1 MTAPKTKFWKK
12 SNTEE
17 NGIGLLFSMPWI
29 IGFIAFQ
36 LYPIIQA
43 IYLSFTEYNL
53 FDDAKWVG
61 LKNYVDMVSDANVY
75 LALRNTLYMAVIGLP
90 ITILV
95 SIGIALLLNFG
106 IKGLSFF
113 RTIYYL
119 PSIVP
124 LVAAASVFIWVLN
137 PEFGLFSQAL
147 SPFGI
152 TVPSFITDP
161 AYTKPGLIIM
171 DSWRSGQTAII
182 ILAALQAIP
191 RTHYEAADLDGA
203 NAWDKFYHIT
213 LPGISP
219 TLLFVFITGLI
230 GSLQYF
236 TQGFVFS
243 SISNGA
249 SNIAGY
255 GPAGSLLFYAT
266 YLYNTAFK
274 YMKFGYASALA
285 MVLLV
290 LIIILTLIT
299 FAISRKAV
307 NYATE

>member
-1 MTAPKTKFWKK
+1 MKNNWLKK
-12 SNTEE
+12 AKESE
-17 NGIGLLFSMPWI
+17 GWIGFLFSTPWI
-29 IGFIAFQ
+29 IGFLAFQ
-36 LYPIIQA
+36 LYPICQA

-61 LKNYVDMVSDANVY
+61 LQNYVDIISDENVL
-75 LALRNTLYMAVIGLP
+75 LALKNTIYMAVIGLP
-90 ITILV
+90 ITIVV
-95 SIGIALLLNFG
+95 SIGVAVLLNLG

-137 PEFGLFSQAL
+137 PEFGFLAKAFA
-147 SPFGI
+147 PFGVR
-152 TVPSFITDP
+152 VPSFITDP
-161 AYTKPGLIIM
+161 NFTKPGLIIM
-171 DSWRSGQTAII
+171 DSWRCGQTAII

-191 RTHYEAADLDGA
+191 KSHYEAAELDGA
-203 NAWDKFYHIT
+203 SPWARFMHIT

-243 SISNGA
+243 SVSNSG
-249 SNIAGY
+249 STLAGY

-266 YLYNTAFK
+266 YLYNSAFK

-299 FAISRKAV
+299 FAISRKTV
-307 NYATE
+307 SYATE